1 MFKYLIFF
9 VAIGL
14 SVAAIP
20 RRPFY
25 GLTSGGR
32 GSVSGGRVG
41 GSISSGGSSHASV
54 GHVSGSSGSSSSHAS
69 GDEAHAEI
77 KAMHSDVRPD
87 GFEYALETSN
97 GIQSAQSG
105 DANGNIQGDFQWVS
119 PEGEHVQF
127 SYIADEN
134 GYQPKSDLLPTPPP
148 IPEYIIRALE
158 YIRTHPPKEESER
171 RVSAPS
177 SSASTPKKPT
187 PRRKY

>member
-9 VAIGL
+9 AAVGL

-20 RRPFY
+20 RRPFHS
-25 GLTSGGR
+25 LTTGGRSGG
-32 GSVSGGRVG
+32 
-41 GSISSGGSSHASV
+41 I
-54 GHVSGSSGSSSSHAS
+54 SSSSRSSHPS

-77 KAMHSDVRPD
+77 KAMRSDVRPD

-105 DANGNIQGDFQWVS
+105 DSSGNVHGDFQWVS
-119 PEGEHVQF
+119 PEGEHVQI

-148 IPEYIIRALE
+148 IPEAILRALE
-158 YIRTHPPKEESER
+158 YIRTHPPKEEPER

-177 SSASTPKKPT
+177 TSYKPPKKPT